1 MQHFFLIIHVLAAVA
16 LVGLVLMQQ
25 GRGADA
31 GAAFG
36 SGSSGTLFGS
46 RGPATFL
53 TRITAV
59 LAAVFFLTSIGLAYI
74 VGHSD
79 RRESV
84 IEKLSNAEPTK
95 PIQEEDITIP
105 PAPGTG
111 DAQVPDAPEAAN
123 PDIPAAPTD
132 GGQKAVAP
140 GNSESA
146 EEPKTQ

>member
-74 VGHSD
+74 VSHSD

-84 IEKLSNAEPTK
+84 IEKLSDAEPTK

-111 DAQVPDAPEAAN
+111 DAQSPDSPGAAS
-123 PDIPAAPTD
+123 PDIPVAPTD